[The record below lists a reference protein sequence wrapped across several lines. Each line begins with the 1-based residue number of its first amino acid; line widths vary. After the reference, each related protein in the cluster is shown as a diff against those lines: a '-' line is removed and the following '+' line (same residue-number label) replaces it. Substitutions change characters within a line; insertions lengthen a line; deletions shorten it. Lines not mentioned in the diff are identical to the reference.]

1 MMASLR
7 AVSELQNPAI
17 KDRHWHQLMAETNV
31 LNYFNYIFKKKFN
44 QKVIITSLFRSN
56 LL

>member
-31 LNYFNYIFKKKFN
+31 TIYKKSFL
-44 QKVIITSLFRSN
+44 IISTPPIISAKNCTSEK
-56 LL
+56 